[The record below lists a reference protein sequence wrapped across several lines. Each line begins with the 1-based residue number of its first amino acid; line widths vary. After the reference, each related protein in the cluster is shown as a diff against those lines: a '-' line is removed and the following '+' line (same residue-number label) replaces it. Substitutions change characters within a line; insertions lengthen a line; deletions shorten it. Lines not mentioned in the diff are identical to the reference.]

1 MREQAPLELQH
12 ASGNCNL
19 GEKKKSTQDPGREA
33 ASDITIS
40 FQVPLYHIL

>member
-1 MREQAPLELQH
+1 MLLATVTWEK
-12 ASGNCNL
+12 
-19 GEKKKSTQDPGREA
+19 KKKSTQDPGREA